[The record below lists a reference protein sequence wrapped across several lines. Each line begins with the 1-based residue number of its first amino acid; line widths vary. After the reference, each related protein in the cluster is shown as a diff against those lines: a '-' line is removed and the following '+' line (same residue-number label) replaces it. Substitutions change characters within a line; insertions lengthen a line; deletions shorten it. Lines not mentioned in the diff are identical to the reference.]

1 MVPRGRGEDPLS
13 LCPLGPLLCISE
25 RWISAVMKEL
35 CRTPMIQRIRTPP
48 PLPMGVFIF
57 PTGVPDFD
65 SAGATPGL
73 PRSLGPGW
81 VVCAREQE
89 GFLFHRAA
97 RDPRHPAVWASSP
110 SPV

>member
-13 LCPLGPLLCISE
+13 LS
-25 RWISAVMKEL
+25 S
-35 CRTPMIQRIRTPP
+35 RTPP
-48 PLPMGVFIF
+48 VHFREVDLCCHEGAVPHAHDPENSNPPSPPMGVFIF

-81 VVCAREQE
+81 VVCARTRRLPFPQGGE
-89 GFLFHRAA
+89 R
-97 RDPRHPAVWASSP
+97 PATSSC
-110 SPV
+110 VG